1 MGNLDD
7 PLKKELFETDN
18 EFRALFEKH
27 QEFERRL
34 EVLATQSLLSEEDEL
49 EEKQIK
55 RQKLYLKD
63 RMEQMLR
70 EHRDTQVSV

>member
-7 PLKKELFETDN
+7 PLKKELFESDK
-18 EFRALFEKH
+18 EFRDLFEKH

-34 EVLATQSLLSEEDEL
+34 EVLSVQSLLSEEDEL

-55 RQKLYLKD
+55 RQKLFLKD
-63 RMEQMLR
+63 RMEAILR
-70 EHRDTQVSV
+70 AHRDTQVSA